1 VYIDDEGLFQL
12 GKEATR
18 ILEGGSRNKIAIL
31 CIAGGYRTGKSFLMN
46 QMVGHNGAFQVDP
59 SVNAC
64 TRGLWIYSE
73 PITIEKDGEVFDIY
87 VMDSEGLGG
96 VDKNQNYDMKIFT
109 LTVLL
114 SSFLVF
120 NQVGVIDEAAISN
133 LSIVT
138 ALAKN
143 IQHSRT
149 GNTEET

>member
-1 VYIDDEGLFQL
+1 
-12 GKEATR
+12 
-18 ILEGGSRNKIAIL
+18 
-31 CIAGGYRTGKSFLMN
+31 MN
-46 QMVGHNGAFQVDP
+46 QLIGATEAKKFKVDP

-73 PITIEKDGEVFDIY
+73 PITLEKDGEVFDIF

-114 SSFLVF
+114 SSFLIF
-120 NQVGVIDEAAISN
+120 NQVGVIDEAAIAN

-138 ALAKN
+138 
-143 IQHSRT
+143 
-149 GNTEET
+149 